1 MIVIRD
7 AAMTDAA
14 RIREIY
20 DYYVQ
25 HTAISFEYAT
35 PTQAEMEAR
44 MRRTMARYPYLVAE
58 RDGVV
63 QGYAYA
69 GPFVGRAAY
78 DWGSELSIYLAADAQ
93 RCGMGKLLYTAMEQA
108 LGRMGILDLYACIG
122 VPEREDA
129 YLTNNSADF
138 HAHLGFRRVALFRN
152 CGRKFGRWYH
162 MIWMEKTIG
171 EHRADQ
177 PSVTPYP
184 QTRGGT
190 VQTVRETKLDHAAV
204 YVRDLEAARAFFVRY
219 LGGVSGERYE
229 NVKTGFRSYFL
240 RFGDGARLE
249 LMYRPELAD
258 AGSAAQCGYAHTAFS
273 LGNREAV
280 DALTQRL
287 RGDGYAVVSG
297 PRVTGDGYYESCVVG
312 PEGLLVE
319 LTV

>member
-1 MIVIRD
+1 MIMVRD
-7 AAMTDAA
+7 AVMADAA

-20 DYYVQ
+20 DYYVR
-25 HTAISFEYAT
+25 HTAITFEYET
-35 PTQAEMEAR
+35 PTLDEMESR
-44 MRRTMARYPYLVAE
+44 MRRTMVRYPYLVAE

-78 DWGSELSIYLAADAQ
+78 DWGCELSIYLDAGAQ
-93 RCGMGKLLYTAMEQA
+93 KCGMGKMLYTAMEQA
-108 LGRMGILDLYACIG
+108 LGQMGILNLYACIG
-122 VPEREDA
+122 VPEREDE

-138 HAHLGFRRVALFRN
+138 HAHLGFRRVAEFRS
-152 CGRKFGRWYH
+152 CGYKFGRWYH

-171 EHRADQ
+171 EHRPDQ
-177 PSVTPYP
+177 PPLVPYP
-184 QTRGGT
+184 QIRGGILQT
-190 VQTVRETKLDHAAV
+190 VQEASLVHAAA
-204 YVRDLEAARAFFVRY
+204 YVHDLEAARTFFLRY
-219 LGGVSGERYE
+219 LGGVSGRRYE
-229 NVKTGFRSYFL
+229 NAKTGFRSYFL

-258 AGSAAQCGYAHTAFS
+258 AGSAAQGGYAHAAFS
-273 LGNREAV
+273 LGSREAV

-297 PRVTGDGYYESCVVG
+297 PRVTGDGYYESCVAG